1 MIKKII
7 KPALTAA
14 IIAAAITSAV
24 MTAPAADDAG
34 IAAENLTGECTIIS
48 DGEAAENITSQ
59 CTIIA
64 DGKSAPRSLTD
75 DSHYTYFECAGDSCV
90 IEITSPRAVHGIY
103 IEFAEM
109 PAGRWYITPAERTS
123 VLGSADYLHRYV
135 DLSRYPTES
144 LTLRFPFHVKISDIY
159 ILSEGVL
166 PSWVQV
172 WEPPYERAD
181 LMLMPTHSDDEHL
194 FFAGI
199 LPYCSA
205 HGIKA
210 QVVYT
215 VNHNDSLVRPHELL
229 NGLWEAGVTHYPV
242 IGKAPDLYSMGLSA
256 AERVFAGAGYDH
268 DYFVAWQVENLRRFK
283 PLVVVEHADDG
294 EYGHGAHI
302 LNNVTMK
309 EAAELSADPESYPDS
324 AEKYG
329 VWDLPKLYVHVYGKR
344 SIVLNWDEPLEYFG
358 GRTAFQVSQDAYRHH
373 ESQQVFSSLSDWLY
387 GKDGKSVTAAYQIG
401 PNSPCRFGLYRT
413 TVGEDI
419 EKKSFFENVTLY
431 PDEETP
437 PDNGENPPP
446 ETDIPT
452 DTDKNTHADTTE
464 AESGTRSDSD
474 RLIAGALIAAVLAV
488 TVLSGAA
495 VLVSKCRK

>member
-1 MIKKII
+1 MINKLIRL
-7 KPALTAA
+7 ALAG
-14 IIAAAITSAV
+14 AAAAV
-24 MTAPAADDAG
+24 LMLTVTAVQAADDAQTE
-34 IAAENLTGECTIIS
+34 AENLTPDCTI
-48 DGEAAENITSQ
+48 T
-59 CTIIA
+59 A
-64 DGKSAPRSLTD
+64 DGKTAPKSLTD
-75 DSHYTYFECAGDSCV
+75 NSHYTYFESSGDSCV
-90 IEITSPRAVHGIY
+90 IEITAPRAVHGIY

-109 PAGRWYITPAERTS
+109 PAERWYITPRERTA

-135 DLSRYPTES
+135 DLTRYPSER
-144 LTLRFPFHVKISDIY
+144 LTIEFPFHVKISDIY
-159 ILSEGVL
+159 LLSEGTL

-172 WEPPYERAD
+172 WDPPYERAD

-205 HGIKA
+205 NGIKA

-256 AERVFAGAGYDH
+256 AESVFTAAGYSH
-268 DYFVAWQVENLRRFK
+268 DFFVAWQVENIRRFK

-309 EAAELSADPESYPDS
+309 EAAELSADPSAYPDS

-329 VWDLPKLYVHVYGKR
+329 VWDLPKLYVHVYEKR
-344 SIVLNWDEPLEYFG
+344 TINLNWDDPLEYFG
-358 GRTAFQVSQDAYRHH
+358 GRSAFQVSQDAYRHH
-373 ESQQVFSSLSDWLY
+373 RSQHVFSSLSDWLY
-387 GKDGKSVTAAYQIG
+387 GKDGVSVTAASQIG

-419 EKKSFFENVTLY
+419 QKNSFFENVTLY
-431 PDEETP
+431 PDEEMP
-437 PDNGENPPP
+437 PVNGENPPP
-446 ETDIPT
+446 ETDIST
-452 DTDKNTHADTTE
+452 DTDINAPADTE
-464 AESGTRSDSD
+464 YKEDSPRGNGD
-474 RLIAGALIAAVLAV
+474 RLIAVAIIAVVLAV
-488 TVLSGAA
+488 TVLSGAS
-495 VLVSKCRK
+495 VLVAKCRKR